1 MNLIE
6 RTDVNL
12 VYIAGK
18 EARVVLSPVMTNLS
32 ERLRVKYGEEDEM
45 EARGTTSSKYDLKKM
60 SDQKYRNS
68 GGGKKLFQNR
78 THLTMSEGHSN
89 LTDSGINSTVDIS
102 ETALNGNLSG
112 RNFRSPVSSP
122 AKVKPHAETER
133 FTTAKSRSRNN
144 TENIPSTKFYARNND
159 INIEEASAIFSSSS
173 SSNSRKPKNIFK
185 LPSSGPNRLSQANV
199 SPAASEIVTSR
210 FKQSRH
216 GSGVSLQNSLYVT
229 GNCAEDGISPVKMY
243 QSVPAREASVCEGK
257 GKCNKP
263 VCFICIV

>member
-1 MNLIE
+1 MLL
-6 RTDVNL
+6 TS
-12 VYIAGK
+12 YIAGK
-18 EARVVLSPVMTNLS
+18 EARIVLSPVMTNLS

-60 SDQKYRNS
+60 SDKKYKNS
-68 GGGKKLFQNR
+68 GGVKLFQNR

-102 ETALNGNLSG
+102 ETALNGNISG
-112 RNFRSPVSSP
+112 RNFRSPISSP
-122 AKVKPHAETER
+122 ASVKPHAETER
-133 FTTAKSRSRNN
+133 FTTAKSRSSNN

-159 INIEEASAIFSSSS
+159 INIEEESPIFSSSS

-185 LPSSGPNRLSQANV
+185 LPSFGPNRLSRANV
-199 SPAASEIVTSR
+199 SPAASEIITSG

-216 GSGVSLQNSLYVT
+216 GNGSGVSLQNSLYVT
-229 GNCAEDGISPVKMY
+229 DVTGNCAEDGISPAKMY

>member
-1 MNLIE
+1 
-6 RTDVNL
+6 
-12 VYIAGK
+12 
-18 EARVVLSPVMTNLS
+18 MTNLS

-68 GGGKKLFQNR
+68 GGVKKLFQNR
-78 THLTMSEGHSN
+78 THLTMSEEHSN

-102 ETALNGNLSG
+102 ETAQNGNISG
-112 RNFRSPVSSP
+112 GNFRSPVSSP
-122 AKVKPHAETER
+122 ARVKPHAETER

-159 INIEEASAIFSSSS
+159 INIEEASPIFSSSS

-185 LPSSGPNRLSQANV
+185 LPPSGPSRLPRANV

-229 GNCAEDGISPVKMY
+229 GNCAEDGISPAKMY

-263 VCFICIV
+263 VCFVCIV

>member
-60 SDQKYRNS
+60 SDKKNRNS
-68 GGGKKLFQNR
+68 GGVKKLFQNR
-78 THLTMSEGHSN
+78 THLTTSEGPSN

-102 ETALNGNLSG
+102 ETALNGNISG
-112 RNFRSPVSSP
+112 RNFSPVSSP
-122 AKVKPHAETER
+122 ARVKPHAEIER

-144 TENIPSTKFYARNND
+144 TENIPSTKFYARNNH
-159 INIEEASAIFSSSS
+159 INIEEASSIFSSSS
-173 SSNSRKPKNIFK
+173 SSNSRKPKDIFK
-185 LPSSGPNRLSQANV
+185 LPSFGPNRLSRGNV
-199 SPAASEIVTSR
+199 SPAASEIVSSR

-216 GSGVSLQNSLYVT
+216 GSGVSLQNSLYAS
-229 GNCAEDGISPVKMY
+229 GNCAEDAISPAKMY